1 MSSQYFLIFLYL
13 FISFAFSKF
22 LFLRDS
28 KVIFKNFNSNVFLI
42 GGFFFTFF
50 FISFYEDLN
59 IFKIFFLVTFLIIGI
74 ADDKFNLK
82 VFLRFIFSFLTI
94 IIFFLLDMSL
104 IINFNFINNIYLNF
118 FLSIFIL
125 LGFMHMSN
133 MSDGQNGLLVSYLLF
148 IFIFIIF
155 FLKSDNISY
164 YENYLLFS
172 LTIFLLLNLFNI
184 TFLGN
189 SGVLVISIITYLL
202 ISSYY
207 SSNFINSFDI
217 FCLFSFLLL
226 DGIRVTFYR
235 IIRNKPIF
243 KGDQSHIHYMF
254 SSWKVGYLIFFS
266 FFIFN
271 LLTIYYLI
279 NLDSYIKVLVSISL
293 YLSLYFT
300 TFIFPAKKPL

>member
-13 FISFAFSKF
+13 FISFVFSKF

-28 KVIFKNFNSNVFLI
+28 KVIFKDFNSNVFLI

-50 FISFYEDLN
+50 FIIFFEDLY

-271 LLTIYYLI
+271 LLAIYYLI

>member
-1 MSSQYFLIFLYL
+1 M
-13 FISFAFSKF
+13 
-22 LFLRDS
+22 
-28 KVIFKNFNSNVFLI
+28 V
-42 GGFFFTFF
+42 FFTFF
-50 FISFYEDLN
+50 FISFFVDLN

>member
-1 MSSQYFLIFLYL
+1 MTSQYFLIFLYL

-28 KVIFKNFNSNVFLI
+28 KVIFKDFNSNVFLI

-133 MSDGQNGLLVSYLLF
+133 MSDGQNGLLVSYFLF

>member
-13 FISFAFSKF
+13 FISFVFSKF

-28 KVIFKNFNSNVFLI
+28 KVIFKDFNSNVFLI

-217 FCLFSFLLL
+217 FCLFSFHLL

>member
-28 KVIFKNFNSNVFLI
+28 KVIFKDFNSNVFLI

-271 LLTIYYLI
+271 LLAIYYLI

>member
-28 KVIFKNFNSNVFLI
+28 KVIFKDFNSNVFLI